1 MDDELEPE
9 ILSYRE
15 FRNRE
20 TLRAWQQ
27 RRRALE
33 SPPGRSRNSLR
44 RDGDPPTRPG
54 ESRGGAFWQR
64 QGDARR

>member
-1 MDDELEPE
+1 MNQDDELEAE

-20 TLRAWQQ
+20 TLLAWER

-33 SPPGRSRNSLR
+33 AQAARRRDTSR
-44 RDGDPPTRPG
+44 RDGELMVPPLG
-54 ESRGGAFWQR
+54 SRAGAPPLR
-64 QGDARR
+64 SGR

>member
-1 MDDELEPE
+1 MMNEELEPE

-20 TLRAWQQ
+20 TLLAWHR

-33 SPPGRSRNSLR
+33 TPSGTRGETRDRDRSVVKPSLARTPPA
-44 RDGDPPTRPG
+44 PPR
-54 ESRGGAFWQR
+54 
-64 QGDARR
+64 